1 MITPGI
7 LWTAH
12 AFECAQGHH
21 INIQGEHDG
30 KQEHNTREPLIHNY
44 LFNSI
49 HQPRSSLL
57 NIKNLPVLLDGWP
70 NDRYLC

>member
-1 MITPGI
+1 MITPGR

-30 KQEHNTREPLIHNY
+30 KQEHNTREP
-44 LFNSI
+44 
-49 HQPRSSLL
+49 
-57 NIKNLPVLLDGWP
+57 V
-70 NDRYLC
+70 

>member
-21 INIQGEHDG
+21 INMQGSMMENRSTILENRSNNSAVKIDNITSRDVSTLEQD
-30 KQEHNTREPLIHNY
+30 QEIRIPLE
-44 LFNSI
+44 F
-49 HQPRSSLL
+49 
-57 NIKNLPVLLDGWP
+57 
-70 NDRYLC
+70 